1 MAGFEIV
8 SEVSTRETDFDGTRH
23 DAWSDWT
30 SNTAPA
36 DHVINHNEVKIEW
49 LSDNGSENR
58 QEVIYENWVELVPG
72 TGLKFPQS
80 IKVQTYARSPSGKFW
95 VGRGWSKVKVT
106 GTYVKYR

>member
-49 LSDNGSENR
+49 LSDHGS
-58 QEVIYENWVELVPG
+58 V
-72 TGLKFPQS
+72 
-80 IKVQTYARSPSGKFW
+80 RSPILQGALMKCNAPCFCFNQSNLFRAASG
-95 VGRGWSKVKVT
+95 RL
-106 GTYVKYR
+106 

>member
-49 LSDNGSENR
+49 LSDHGSENR
-58 QEVIYENWVELVPG
+58 QEVIYENWVELVLG

-80 IKVQTYARSPSGKFW
+80 IKVRTYARSPSGKFW

>member
-36 DHVINHNEVKIEW
+36 DHVINHNEVKIE
-49 LSDNGSENR
+49 
-58 QEVIYENWVELVPG
+58 
-72 TGLKFPQS
+72 
-80 IKVQTYARSPSGKFW
+80 
-95 VGRGWSKVKVT
+95 
-106 GTYVKYR
+106 